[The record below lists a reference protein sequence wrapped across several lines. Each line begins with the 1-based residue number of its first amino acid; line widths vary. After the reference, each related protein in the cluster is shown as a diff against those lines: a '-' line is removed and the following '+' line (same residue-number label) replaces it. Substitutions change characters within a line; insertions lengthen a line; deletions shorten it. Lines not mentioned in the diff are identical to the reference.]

1 MFFMPLTVITQEI
14 YKDFSVSLD
23 KKDWAVVCLCAEW
36 CGTCRGYS
44 KHFEE
49 FAQRHGDKTVAWLDI
64 EDNSELLGDFFG
76 QECECGH
83 LNCFILE
90 FIFTLSEEF
99 LISMGSTVKDRR

>member
-1 MFFMPLTVITQEI
+1 MTLINTPSLPTPTSEEETKKVGGRITCPI
-14 YKDFSVSLD
+14 I
-23 KKDWAVVCLCAEW
+23 VV
-36 CGTCRGYS
+36 R
-44 KHFEE
+44 
-49 FAQRHGDKTVAWLDI
+49 RD
-64 EDNSELLGDFFG
+64 SELLGDFFG